1 MSESHS
7 NNPVWGHKR
16 WKHVKKQWVE
26 HFSRAKNNAIY
37 VTKNVWKAVQWVKR
51 FSRAENSAVDVSK
64 NMWKAVSRKRRIA
77 LFMSLKTCERQWVE
91 SREEYRCWC
100 QQLTDTHT
108 FINGNHS
115 TKLPLCAMYRNSLI
129 LCFLILKSKVWLE
142 RMTLWDYHSYLLL
155 NSTLR
160 KVILERVNNGTVWNE
175 TLAKLLRDGVERIRA
190 FPSA

>member
-1 MSESHS
+1 MWKSNESSTSRGRRIALFMS
-7 NNPVWGHKR
+7 
-16 WKHVKKQWVE
+16 Q
-26 HFSRAKNNAIY
+26 
-37 VTKNVWKAVQWVKR
+37 KNVWKAVQWVKR
-51 FSRAENSAVDVSK
+51 FSRAENSAVDVPK

-91 SREEYRCWC
+91 SEEYHCWC

-108 FINGNHS
+108 FINSNHS

-129 LCFLILKSKVWLE
+129 LCCFLILKSKVWLLE
-142 RMTLWDYHSYLLL
+142 RMSLWDYHSYLLF

-175 TLAKLLRDGVERIRA
+175 TLAKLLRDGVERIWA